1 MARNTTN
8 NRRDVMEK
16 AILKSTAAVGLSGFS
31 MVCCWRCTAAPC
43 SAHGDWLLLVRNSLC
58 THFALFVCPRLSSH
72 LSPLDHHHQASHVL
86 WLYCPLFD
94 LRDIVCLLTTVSS
107 GRIISLLNRYS
118 RISFPLFLVRA
129 LQYPPNQC
137 VSHIYG
143 NSKEKGY
150 DAMATFFSVILPY
163 PLIYSSFFLGTKRI
177 HPSSR
182 FD

>member
-43 SAHGDWLLLVRNSLC
+43 RAHGDWLLLVRNSLC

-72 LSPLDHHHQASHVL
+72 LSPLNHHHQASHVL

-118 RISFPLFLVRA
+118 RISFPLSLVQA
-129 LQYPPNQC
+129 LQHPPISVYPISMGIAKKKDMMLWPLFFRLSC
-137 VSHIYG
+137 HI
-143 NSKEKGY
+143 
-150 DAMATFFSVILPY
+150 
-163 PLIYSSFFLGTKRI
+163 
-177 HPSSR
+177 H
-182 FD
+182 